1 MRTIRFN
8 KSVYRIC
15 LPILFLNTAADVIA
29 QSPNRNR
36 SSSVTIPVSVYDR
49 SGRPVTDLKQD
60 DFQILE
66 RNERQKITSFRHEDD
81 PISVGLV
88 IDNSGSMRSRRQRIN
103 SAVLT
108 FVRESHP
115 ENEAFIVNFG
125 DTAYVEQQFTSSM
138 GNLIDAFERLNPRGQ
153 TALFDAVS
161 LSVDKLM
168 KEGRKEVRAI
178 LLVSDGDDNASKSKY
193 EDALRRLQESN
204 LTLYAIGLTEDAR
217 GGQKPSAKAKKVLQE
232 FADATGGAA
241 YFPKS
246 IEEVEELCREI
257 ARDLRN
263 RYMIAY
269 EPSNTTRDGA
279 WRDVRVAVASA
290 KSGSRLTV
298 RAKPG
303 YFAAK

>member
-1 MRTIRFN
+1 MRILRFN

-15 LPILFLNTAADVIA
+15 LPILFLNTAADVTA

-36 SSSVTIPVSVYDR
+36 STSVTIPVSVSDR
-49 SGRPVTDLKQD
+49 NGRPVTDLKQD
-60 DFQILE
+60 DFQIFE
-66 RNERQKITSFRHEDD
+66 RNERQKIASFRHGDES
-81 PISVGLV
+81 ISIGLV

-103 SAVLT
+103 SAVLS
-108 FVRESHP
+108 FVRESNP
-115 ENEAFIVNFG
+115 EDEAFIVNFG
-125 DTAYVEQQFTSSM
+125 DTAYVEQQFTSSL
-138 GNLIDAFERLNPRGQ
+138 GDLIDAFERLNPRGQ
-153 TALFDAVS
+153 TALYDAIS

-168 KEGRKEVRAI
+168 KEGRKDVRAI
-178 LLVSDGDDNASKSKY
+178 LLVSDGEDNASKSKY
-193 EDALRRLQESN
+193 DDALRRLQESN
-204 LTLYAIGLTEDAR
+204 VTLYAIGLTEDAR
-217 GGQKPSAKAKKVLQE
+217 SGQKPSAKAKKVLQE

-257 ARDLRN
+257 AHDLRS
-263 RYMIAY
+263 RYTIAY

-290 KSGSRLTV
+290 KSGPRLTV

-303 YFAAK
+303 YFAPK